1 MLENCFPKNGEKVP
15 KIRFSGFSDD
25 WEQRKFGDIAA
36 RESSVSTSVSDVP
49 SVEYEDVVAE
59 RYPYKRSSKVWNYI

>member
-1 MLENCFPKNGEKVP
+1 MNKRKVP
-15 KIRFSGFSDD
+15 KIRFKGFYDD

-59 RYPYKRSSKVWNYI
+59 E